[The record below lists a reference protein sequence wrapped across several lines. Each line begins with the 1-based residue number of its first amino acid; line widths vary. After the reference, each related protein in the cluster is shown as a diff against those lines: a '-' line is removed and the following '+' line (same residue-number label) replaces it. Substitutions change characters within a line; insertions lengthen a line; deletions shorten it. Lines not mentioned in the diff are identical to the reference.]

1 MEVEP
6 ALVYPCFASIQRADG
21 LTNGTFLRIGATDDE
36 SPALLEAPA
45 VRDYTGV
52 TLLAEAI
59 TAQGTKFYH
68 VRVGPKVSGW
78 VHWRNV
84 KPCAKHGRGAR
95 RTASVQ
101 NKDAA
106 PPPLPCPRQAGKKS
120 TRCTPERGPVRAPS
134 PAMALK
140 KQKELQQLT
149 STCSHTCRDEN
160 IVLESDDSDV
170 EDLEEADHYSVHDTP
185 STQHSDS
192 DGELDSDG
200 YSPGLAALLRDC

>member
-45 VRDYTGV
+45 VHDYTGV

-68 VRVGPKVSGW
+68 ARVNTKVSGW

-84 KPCAKHGRGAR
+84 KPCAKNGRGSR
-95 RTASVQ
+95 RSATVQ

-106 PPPLPCPRQAGKKS
+106 APILPCPRQAGKKS

-140 KQKELQQLT
+140 KKKELLQLT
-149 STCSHTCRDEN
+149 TTCSYSEN
-160 IVLESDDSDV
+160 IVLESDEDAD
-170 EDLEEADHYSVHDTP
+170 EDLEEADHYSLHDTP

-192 DGELDSDG
+192 DGDHDSDG
-200 YSPGLAALLRDC
+200 YSPGLVALLRDC